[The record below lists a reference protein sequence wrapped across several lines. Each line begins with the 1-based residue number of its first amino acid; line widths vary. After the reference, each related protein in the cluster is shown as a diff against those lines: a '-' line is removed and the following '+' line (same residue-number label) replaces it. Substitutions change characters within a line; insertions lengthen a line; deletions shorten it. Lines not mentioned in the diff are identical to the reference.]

1 MHVLLRSA
9 NPLLVADDDED
20 VDDIID
26 LGVSGGGGLEDMA
39 DYAHAIVG
47 RRCAVIMRN
56 VSCDAPSAEA
66 AMAWPHLMPMFQ
78 LMTEHIS
85 TMVHAADSI
94 EHGQLAV
101 RVRRRRLCMVVNRG
115 VCARARVVLCAHPV
129 VLQIAARRL
138 MTQRWPSPTL
148 LCDLECQLYPIAC
161 RHSSLSPSWARNRHR
176 S

>member
-1 MHVLLRSA
+1 MLLVVSILCCVVVVGGGLLGAVHVLLRSA
-9 NPLLVADDDED
+9 HPLLVTDDDED

-39 DYAHAIVG
+39 DYAHAIVV

-66 AMAWPHLMPMFQ
+66 AMAWPDLMPMFQ

-115 VCARARVVLCAHPV
+115 VCVCARALFCVLTPLFCKLPPAG
-129 VLQIAARRL
+129 
-138 MTQRWPSPTL
+138 S
-148 LCDLECQLYPIAC
+148 
-161 RHSSLSPSWARNRHR
+161 
-176 S
+176 